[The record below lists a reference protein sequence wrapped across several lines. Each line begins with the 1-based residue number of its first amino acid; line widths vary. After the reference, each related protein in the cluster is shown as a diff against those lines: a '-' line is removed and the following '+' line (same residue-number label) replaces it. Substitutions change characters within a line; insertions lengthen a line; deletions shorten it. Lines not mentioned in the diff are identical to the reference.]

1 MKRLFVLPLLAL
13 AAAAHAGPG
22 AHGPNGEHLDA
33 APAAA
38 SADVLARLPDG
49 SVVLP
54 MPAQRRLQI
63 RTQLGE
69 LSDAAA
75 SVELPARVVMDPNSS
90 GRVQTATGGTVH
102 PGPRGL
108 PVPGQ
113 RVRKGEVLARV
124 VFQPSPLERANQRAQ
139 LAEVRAELQLARQQ
153 AQRLQSL
160 EGTVAR
166 REIEAAQAAVQS
178 LAGRER
184 ALAGS
189 VGAAEALLAP
199 VDGVIARADV
209 VAGQV
214 VEPRDLLFEVVDPGR
229 LLIEATTSDPAIA
242 AGIVGA
248 ALLGHPGVELKLLG
262 AARSLRDGA
271 MPVSFRASGRGALPL
286 ALALGQPV
294 QVVARLAGSLKG
306 VVLPA
311 DAVVRNAANEPV
323 VWLKTSA
330 ERFVPQPVRAQPLDA
345 TRVVVQGV
353 EPGVRVV
360 VQGAN
365 LIAQIR

>member
-33 APAAA
+33 APAAS

-63 RTQLGE
+63 RTLLGE
-69 LSDAAA
+69 LSDASA

-124 VFQPSPLERANQRAQ
+124 VFHPSPLERANQRAQ

-153 AQRLQSL
+153 AERLQSL

-166 REIEAAQAAVQS
+166 REIEAAQATVQS

-184 ALAGS
+184 ALAGG
-189 VGAAEALLAP
+189 VGAAEALVAP

-209 VAGQV
+209 VAGQA

-229 LLIEATTSDPAIA
+229 LLIEATTADPAIA

-248 ALLGHPGVELKLLG
+248 ALLGFPGVELKLLG

-271 MPVSFRASGRGALPL
+271 MPVSFRASGRGALP
-286 ALALGQPV
+286 LALGQPV

-330 ERFVPQPVRAQPLDA
+330 ERFVPQPVRVQPLDA

>member
-13 AAAAHAGPG
+13 AAAAYAAPG

-33 APAAA
+33 VPATA
-38 SADVLARLPDG
+38 SAGVPARLPDG

-69 LSDAAA
+69 LSEAAA

-90 GRVQTATGGTVH
+90 GRVQTATGGTVR

-124 VFQPSPLERANQRAQ
+124 VFQPSPLESANQRAQ

-153 AQRLQSL
+153 AERLQSL

-189 VGAAEALLAP
+189 VGAAEALVAP

-229 LLIEATTSDPAIA
+229 LLIEATTADPAIA

-286 ALALGQPV
+286 ALGQPV
-294 QVVARLAGSLKG
+294 QVVARLAGALKG
-306 VVLPA
+306 VVLPV

-330 ERFVPQPVRAQPLDA
+330 ERFVPQPVRVQPLDA